1 MKKFISGAVL
11 AIAILF
17 LGALLVMKLGI
28 VGVNA
33 DAPPPGWE
41 SRLMPMALHAS
52 VARHAAEQTNPVRPT
67 DENLI
72 AGADAYRQMCARCHS
87 LPGGAPSAYGASF
100 YPPAPKLP
108 GTAIHYTEGELFWI
122 IKHGIRNTGMPAWGN
137 MLSDDDIWQIVA
149 VLQRSEHLPTAVEAE
164 WKGRQ
169 NAADK

>member
-1 MKKFISGAVL
+1 MKKFISGGVL
-11 AIAILF
+11 VVAILL
-17 LGALLVMKLGI
+17 LGALTIMKLGL

-33 DAPPPGWE
+33 DTPPPGWE

-52 VARHAAEQTNPVRPT
+52 VARHASEQTNPIRPT

-72 AGADAYRQMCARCHS
+72 AGADTYRQMCARCHS
-87 LPGGAPSAYGASF
+87 LPGGAPSVYGASF

-108 GTAIHYTEGELFWI
+108 GIAIQYTDGELFWI

-149 VLQRSEHLPTAVEAE
+149 VLKMSKHLPPAVEARWE
-164 WKGRQ
+164 GRQ